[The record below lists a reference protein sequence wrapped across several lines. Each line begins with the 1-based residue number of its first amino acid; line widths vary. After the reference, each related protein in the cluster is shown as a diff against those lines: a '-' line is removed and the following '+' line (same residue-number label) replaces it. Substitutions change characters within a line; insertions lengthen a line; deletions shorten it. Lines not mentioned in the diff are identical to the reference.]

1 MDLEEMFRGFY
12 INYLRRRVL
21 VWDRG
26 NSAKKGEKPYEVT
39 WQLTDRRA

>member
-12 INYLRRRVL
+12 INYLKRRVL

-26 NSAKKGEKPYEVT
+26 NSAEKGGKFDEVT
-39 WQLTDRRA
+39 WQLTDRRV